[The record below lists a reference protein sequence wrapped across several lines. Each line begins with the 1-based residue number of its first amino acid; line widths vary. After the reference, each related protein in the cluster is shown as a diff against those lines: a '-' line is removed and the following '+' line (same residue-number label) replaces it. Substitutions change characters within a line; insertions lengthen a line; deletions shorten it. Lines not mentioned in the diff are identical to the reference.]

1 MFKGHYNSIRGES
14 RKLKSVENWMKY
26 VGSKLFP
33 RFVVTLWSSAKELDD
48 FDPNHTKYE
57 PQLVSAGIMNRSW
70 RSLRLELTIIL
81 NLVDQI
87 RSIEMDQKT

>member
-1 MFKGHYNSIRGES
+1 MFKAHYKSIRVES
-14 RKLKSVENWMKY
+14 RKLKSAKSWMKY

-57 PQLVSAGIMNRSW
+57 PQLVS
-70 RSLRLELTIIL
+70 
-81 NLVDQI
+81 
-87 RSIEMDQKT
+87 